1 MIEPLP
7 EYYITVKTPVPYNAE
22 AEQPKRFLRFI
33 KEICCD
39 NIDLIWYLLR
49 VLGYCITGENKEQ
62 IYFVFYGKGANGKSV
77 LINILRHVLGRTLTG
92 EVSQDAFIRKS
103 NGNSLNP
110 SLVGIKDTRMGF
122 VSEGNSKQEM
132 DEALLK
138 AITGGDNVTLRQ
150 LYKDYICF
158 RPHFKI
164 ILTSNHMPA
173 LNYKD
178 DAMQRRTKIIRFDN
192 TFTGDKRDNNLE
204 KTLQAEAEGILKA
217 LVILAHYYY
226 AEGLTKYEPSCV
238 TEAYNTCRAETDSVF
253 AFVQEHVRRPENCNA
268 YIRSSALYQQYRR
281 YCTDNDFN
289 IESQKAFTMGMNRLG
304 FETAI
309 RTKDRV
315 SCFLN
320 TEYCDASEL
329 DNAS

>member
-1 MIEPLP
+1 
-7 EYYITVKTPVPYNAE
+7 
-22 AEQPKRFLRFI
+22 
-33 KEICCD
+33 
-39 NIDLIWYLLR
+39 
-49 VLGYCITGENKEQ
+49 
-62 IYFVFYGKGANGKSV
+62 
-77 LINILRHVLGRTLTG
+77 
-92 EVSQDAFIRKS
+92 
-103 NGNSLNP
+103 
-110 SLVGIKDTRMGF
+110 
-122 VSEGNSKQEM
+122 M

-150 LYKDYICF
+150 LYKDHICF

-226 AEGLTKYEPSCV
+226 AEGLTKYEPSCIA
-238 TEAYNTCRAETDSVF
+238 EAYNTCRAETDSIF
-253 AFVQEHVRRPENCNA
+253 AFVQEHVVRPENPNTF
-268 YIRSSALYQQYRR
+268 IRSSVLYQHYQR
-281 YCTDNDFN
+281 YCTDNDM
-289 IESQKAFTMGMNRLG
+289 EAVTHKAFTTSMNRLG
-304 FETAI
+304 YESAI
-309 RTKDRV
+309 RTSDRV

-320 TEYCDASEL
+320 TDYNNDEEL
-329 DNAS
+329 NNAS